1 MATKTKVSLK
11 GLKTQLV
18 TSGYGM
24 RGLKSKVTNSQGS
37 YVGSFT
43 TSGVGLEE
51 HMRRLK
57 AITKTTIKTIKGE
70 HEK

>member
-1 MATKTKVSLK
+1 MVHKTKVALR
-11 GLKTQLV
+11 GLKSQIV
-18 TSGYGM
+18 TVGYGM
-24 RGLKSKVTNSQGS
+24 REMKSKITNSQGS

-57 AITKTTIKTIKGE
+57 AITKTTIKTVKGE